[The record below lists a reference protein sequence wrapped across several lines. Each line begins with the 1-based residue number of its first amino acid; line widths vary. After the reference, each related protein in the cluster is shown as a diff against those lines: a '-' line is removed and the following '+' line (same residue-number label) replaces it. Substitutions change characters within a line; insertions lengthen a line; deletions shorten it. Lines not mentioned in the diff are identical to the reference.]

1 MRYLFLD
8 KQSKRIIMKLL
19 KTSCLT
25 ILFFTTISAQTMKT
39 AFINGKIYTVNEK
52 QAIAQ
57 SVVVEGNKITF
68 VGSNN
73 EVKKLI
79 DASTT
84 VIDLKG
90 KLMLPGFI
98 DDHVHFISGGAY
110 LLGIDLRPANSTQE
124 FRKILKDYIEKYPN
138 KWITGGY
145 WDHEKWEKKDL
156 PTKEMID
163 DISPNTPVF
172 VERLDGHM
180 GLANSYA
187 LKLAGV
193 TKDTENPDGGL
204 IVKDSKTGEPTGV
217 LKDNAMYFVYN
228 KIPAATSEENYSAAL
243 AALEEAKRLGITSV
257 QDITF
262 EDALTTFRKI
272 KDEGK
277 LTCRIYTR
285 WPISDYQNLIKQNI
299 QIGYGDDYIKM
310 GSLKA
315 FADGSLG
322 SSTAWFF
329 ERYNQDTTTTGLPMD
344 IITDGSMEK
353 WALDADKNH
362 LQLSVHAIGDKANSY
377 MLDLFTK
384 IISEN
389 PKWDRRFRVEHAQ
402 HVRFEDIKRFSE
414 LGVIASVQPYHCI
427 DDGVWAEKRIGPDR
441 IKYTYPFK
449 SFLDAGVKMCFG
461 TDWYVA
467 PLNPLLGI
475 YAAVTRRTL
484 DDKNPDGW
492 VPEQKISIEDAIKCY
507 TINSACASFE
517 ENIKGSIEVGKL
529 ADLIVLSDDILT
541 IDPIKIKDAKVEMT
555 MFDGK
560 IIYKK

>member
-1 MRYLFLD
+1 M
-8 KQSKRIIMKLL
+8 KII
-19 KTSCLT
+19 T
-25 ILFFTTISAQTMKT
+25 ILLSFLFTLLSLQAQQMKT

-52 QAIAQ
+52 QPYAEA
-57 SVVVEGNKITF
+57 VVVERNKISF
-68 VGSNN
+68 VGSN
-73 EVKKLI
+73 EEAKKLI
-79 DASTT
+79 DASTK
-84 VIDLKG
+84 VIELNG

-98 DDHVHFISGGAY
+98 DDHVHFITGGFY
-110 LLGIDLRPANSTQE
+110 LLGIDLRPANSTHE
-124 FRKILKDYIEKYPN
+124 FRNILKDYIDKYPN

-163 DISPNTPVF
+163 DITPNTPVF

-193 TKDTENPDGGL
+193 TKDTKSPEGGL
-204 IVKDSKTGEPTGV
+204 IVKDPVTGEPTGV
-217 LKDNAMYFVYN
+217 LKDNAMYFIYN
-228 KIPAATSEENYSAAL
+228 KIPAATSEENYEAAL

-262 EDALTTFRKI
+262 EDALATFRKI
-272 KDEGK
+272 KNEGK

-285 WPISDYQNLIKQNI
+285 WPISDYESLVKQNI
-299 QIGYGDDYIKM
+299 KIGYGDDYIKM

-329 ERYNQDTTTTGLPMD
+329 DKYNQDTTTYGLPMD
-344 IITDGSMEK
+344 IITDGSMAK

-362 LQLSVHAIGDKANSY
+362 LQLSVHAIGDRANSY
-377 MLDLFTK
+377 MLDLFEK
-384 IISEN
+384 IIKEN
-389 PKWDRRFRVEHAQ
+389 PEWDRRFRLEHAQ
-402 HVRFEDIKRFSE
+402 HVRFEDIKRFAK

-427 DDGVWAEKRIGPDR
+427 DDGVWAEKRIGPER

-449 SFLDAGVKMCFG
+449 SFLEAGVKMCFG

-467 PLNPLLGI
+467 PLNPLLGL

-484 DDKNPDGW
+484 DDKNPNGW
-492 VPEQKISIEDAIKCY
+492 IPEQKISIKDAIKCY
-507 TINSACASFE
+507 TINSAYAAFE

-529 ADLIVLSDDILT
+529 ADLIVLSDDILS
-541 IDPIKIKDAKVEMT
+541 IDPVKIKDVKVEMT

-560 IIYKK
+560 IIYQR

>member
-1 MRYLFLD
+1 MKSLISIFL
-8 KQSKRIIMKLL
+8 SLVIL
-19 KTSCLT
+19 ST
-25 ILFFTTISAQTMKT
+25 IEAQTMKT

-52 QAIAQ
+52 QPLAQ
-57 SVVVEGNKITF
+57 SVIVEGNKILF
-68 VGSNN
+68 VGSDI
-73 EVKKLI
+73 EAKQFI
-79 DASTT
+79 DSNTK
-84 VIDLKG
+84 VIDLYG

-98 DDHVHFISGGAY
+98 DNHVHFISGGFY
-110 LLGIDLRPANSTQE
+110 LLGIDLRPANSTIE
-124 FRKILKDYIEKYPN
+124 FRTILREYVSKYPS

-145 WDHEKWEKKDL
+145 WDHEKWEVKEL

-163 DISPNTPVF
+163 DIAPNTPVF

-187 LKLAGV
+187 MKLAGI
-193 TKDTENPDGGL
+193 TKDTESPDGGL
-204 IVKDSKTGEPTGV
+204 IVKDPKTGEPTGV
-217 LKDNAMYFVYN
+217 LKDNAMNFIYN
-228 KIPAATSEENYSAAL
+228 IIPSATPQENYDAAL
-243 AALEEAKRLGITSV
+243 AALEEAKSLGITSV

-262 EDALTTFRKI
+262 EDALTTFK
-272 KDEGK
+272 KLKEEGK
-277 LTCRIYTR
+277 LTCRIFTR
-285 WPISDYQNLIKQNI
+285 WPISDYKNLVDKNI
-299 QIGYGDDYIKM
+299 NIGYGDDFIRM

-329 ERYNQDTTTTGLPMD
+329 EKYNQDTTTTGLPMD

-353 WALDADKNH
+353 WGLDADKNH

-377 MLDLFTK
+377 MLDLYEK
-384 IISEN
+384 IIKQN
-389 PKWDRRFRVEHAQ
+389 PKWDRRFRLEHAQ
-402 HVRFEDIKRFSE
+402 HVRFEDIKRFAE

-427 DDGVWAEKRIGPDR
+427 DDGVWAEKRIGPER

-492 VPEQKISIEDAIKCY
+492 IPEQKISVEDAIKCY
-507 TINSACASFE
+507 TVNSAYASFE
-517 ENIKGSIEVGKL
+517 ENIKGTIETGKL
-529 ADLIVLSDDILT
+529 ADLIILSDDILT
-541 IDPIKIKDAKVEMT
+541 IDPNKIKDVKVEMT
-555 MFDGK
+555 LFDGK
-560 IIYKK
+560 VIYNK